1 MTTSIPLH
9 ISSLLSAKLLCHN
22 FLRLARS
29 FFAFG
34 AYSVRMKTVY
44 LSVRLKNYENAL
56 ALVGA
61 PLAETPENA
70 DVLLLPGGGDVH
82 PRFYGRAI
90 GGAADIDEARDE
102 RELALVDE
110 FLREGKS
117 VVGICR
123 GLQLINVFFGGTL
136 HRHIWGHAQERGCDR
151 LHVVHTAPG
160 LLRALYG
167 ARFTVNSAHHQAVE
181 ALGEGL
187 QVLACAPDGTVEAI
201 AHESLPVFAVQWH
214 PERLCGAFARSDA
227 VDGAKLLSAL
237 LRQSKKSKEFL
248 KKC

>member
-1 MTTSIPLH
+1 
-9 ISSLLSAKLLCHN
+9 
-22 FLRLARS
+22 
-29 FFAFG
+29 
-34 AYSVRMKTVY
+34 MKRVY
-44 LSVRLKNYENAL
+44 LSVRLKNYEDAL
-56 ALVGA
+56 ALLGA
-61 PLAETPENA
+61 ECVRSPQDA
-70 DVLLLPGGGDVH
+70 DLLLLPGGGDVH

-90 GGAADIDEARDE
+90 GGAADIDEARDR

-110 FLREGKS
+110 FLRAGKP

-123 GLQLINVFFGGTL
+123 GLQLLNVYFGGTL
-136 HRHIWGHAQERGCDR
+136 HQHIWGHAQLCGRDR
-151 LHVVHTAPG
+151 LHVVHAAPG

-181 ALGEGL
+181 TLGEGL

-214 PERLCGAFARSDA
+214 PERLCGAFTRSEA

-237 LRQSKKSKEFL
+237 LR
-248 KKC
+248 